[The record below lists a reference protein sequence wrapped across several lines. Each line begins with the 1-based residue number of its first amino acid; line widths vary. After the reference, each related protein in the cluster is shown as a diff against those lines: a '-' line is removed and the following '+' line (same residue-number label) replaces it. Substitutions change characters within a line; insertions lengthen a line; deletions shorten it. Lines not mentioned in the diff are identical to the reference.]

1 MKEILKNP
9 LLVLLMYLLCL
20 YMQDIY
26 KFIVFLLCILYWYR
40 HHSIKSC
47 IFLSCILCM
56 TYFSHTHFIRS
67 DTYRIV
73 DIKSNYA
80 IIENQDHR
88 IVVYTNTTLPF
99 DAEVEVTQH
108 IHSFD
113 YDSKFY
119 GFSLYQWAKENGF
132 SGYTYQSEIQVIQ
145 QHFTLRSWV
154 QNQIEKLDDNL
165 KKEILYQIIFRI
177 KNKGI
182 DISDIFDQ
190 TGFSYIA
197 SVWLLLYVLKF
208 FSTQRQRKIIKV
220 LCLIVLN
227 LFYHYPI
234 ILVYSLLYGL
244 LQFMDIPTRVKIL
257 ISSIVLLVIFPRA
270 LYSLSFQIPLI
281 YRLQTLFT
289 KSHRKIITACLIASI
304 CSIKFQSIQ
313 LLSFLFYPIIRYFM
327 GFTWIMGFIQLYT
340 GINIVELVSLVSRMI
355 SKIQSIKIYGNIIG
369 IGVLFLPMV
378 YTLFKQHKFRI
389 FAIISTVILFLG
401 LSIIHPLSEVTVL
414 NSLKN
419 TNIILKPMLSNCAT
433 VLSEP
438 KSVITND
445 LQSYLHAKGISK
457 IFAVMELGDDTE
469 GVEIVSAP
477 QSYVAE
483 QLNLQNTEHPIWY
496 FKYNELTFIVFTYLD
511 HSDITYLLNH
521 YDSLNVDVM
530 ILANHGSKNANPPE
544 LFDYLQPKVCICIN
558 QPYLSSHLPS
568 RAVIKEMDK
577 RGIMWMDTGT
587 YGDISFFS
595 IFYKHFA
602 LTSSGKIVIIS

>member
-56 TYFSHTHFIRS
+56 TYFPHTHFIRS

-119 GFSLYQWAKENGF
+119 GFSLYKWAKENGF
-132 SGYTYQSEIQVIQ
+132 SGFTYQSEIQVTQ
-145 QHFTLRSWV
+145 QYFTLRSWV
-154 QNQIEKLDDNL
+154 QNHIEKLDDNL
-165 KKEILYQIIFRI
+165 KREILYQIIFHI

-234 ILVYSLLYGL
+234 ILVYSLLYGI
-244 LQFMDIPTRVKIL
+244 LQFVDIPTRVKIL

-281 YRLQTLFT
+281 YRLQTLFS
-289 KSHRKIITACLIASI
+289 KSHRKIITACLIGSI

-327 GFTWIMGFIQLYT
+327 GFT
-340 GINIVELVSLVSRMI
+340 
-355 SKIQSIKIYGNIIG
+355 
-369 IGVLFLPMV
+369 
-378 YTLFKQHKFRI
+378 
-389 FAIISTVILFLG
+389 
-401 LSIIHPLSEVTVL
+401 
-414 NSLKN
+414 
-419 TNIILKPMLSNCAT
+419 
-433 VLSEP
+433 
-438 KSVITND
+438 
-445 LQSYLHAKGISK
+445 
-457 IFAVMELGDDTE
+457 
-469 GVEIVSAP
+469 
-477 QSYVAE
+477 
-483 QLNLQNTEHPIWY
+483 
-496 FKYNELTFIVFTYLD
+496 
-511 HSDITYLLNH
+511 
-521 YDSLNVDVM
+521 
-530 ILANHGSKNANPPE
+530 
-544 LFDYLQPKVCICIN
+544 
-558 QPYLSSHLPS
+558 
-568 RAVIKEMDK
+568 
-577 RGIMWMDTGT
+577 
-587 YGDISFFS
+587 
-595 IFYKHFA
+595 
-602 LTSSGKIVIIS
+602 

>member
-56 TYFSHTHFIRS
+56 TYFPKIHFIS
-67 DTYRIV
+67 SETYRIV

-132 SGYTYQSEIQVIQ
+132 SGYTYQSEIQVTQ
-145 QHFTLRSWV
+145 QYFTLRSWV

-165 KKEILYQIIFRI
+165 KREILYQIIFHI

-208 FSTQRQRKIIKV
+208 FSTQRQRKIVKV

-244 LQFMDIPTRVKIL
+244 LQFADIPTRVKIL

-281 YRLQTLFT
+281 YRLQTIFS
-289 KSHRKIITACLIASI
+289 KAHRKIITACLIGSI

-313 LLSFLFYPIIRYFM
+313 LLSFLFYPIIRSFM

-340 GINIVELVSLVSRMI
+340 GLNIVEVLSLISKMI
-355 SKIQSIKIYGNIIG
+355 SKIQSIKIYENIIG
-369 IGVLFLPMV
+369 IGILFLPMV
-378 YTLFKQHKFRI
+378 YALFKQYKFRI
-389 FAIISTVILFLG
+389 YAIVSTVIFLS
-401 LSIIHPLSEVTVL
+401 LSIVHPLSEVTVL
-414 NSLKN
+414 NSPKN

-438 KSVITND
+438 KSVMTSD

-530 ILANHGSKNANPPE
+530 ILANHGSTNANSPE

-595 IFYKHFA
+595 IFHKHFA